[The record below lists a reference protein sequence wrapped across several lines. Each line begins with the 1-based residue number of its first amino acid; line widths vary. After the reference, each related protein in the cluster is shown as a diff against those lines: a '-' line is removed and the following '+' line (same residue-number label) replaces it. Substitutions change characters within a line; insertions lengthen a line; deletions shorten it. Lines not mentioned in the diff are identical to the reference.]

1 MTAPGKPGIAPRWT
15 SSAKIGVGTA
25 IGKASDVWFTLSH
38 GIVNEVYFPR
48 IDTACTRDMGF
59 IVTDGKDFFSE
70 EKRHARHEY
79 TLLGDGIFAHQLT
92 NTCDQGRYKIEKTV
106 ITDPN
111 RNVLLQEI
119 QFTPLKGALKDYHL
133 HVLLAPHI
141 NNSGTGNTG
150 WIGNYKGIPMLLA
163 ERKGTSLACAASAP
177 FLGMNC
183 GYVGTSDTWQ
193 DLSKNKKMTFFYEEA
208 EDGNIALGAEIDLL
222 ACGGKF
228 VIAVGFGEDF
238 EEAALQVRAS
248 LSSDFQSICKDYVS
262 SWEEVHQACSSLFPT
277 DKEENKL
284 FRTSIAVLRCHKEKK
299 ISGGNIASLSIPWGF
314 DKGEDNLGGY
324 HLIWPRDQVET
335 AFAFL
340 AAGDQRSARQTLRF
354 LLCTQEADGHWEQ
367 CFWVD
372 GKPYWEGTQLDETA
386 FPILLADAL
395 KKENCLKTIDPFPMV
410 AKAAAFIVQKG
421 PSSEQDR
428 WEEEEGYTPFTI
440 ALEISALLAA
450 ADFFDE
456 NDKPHISKY
465 LKETADWWNDNIENW
480 LYVKDTALAKKLEI
494 EGYFVRVA
502 PSEICENLEA
512 HRETI
517 IIKNRLPE
525 ESEYTFSEIVSI
537 DALALVRF
545 GLRSADD
552 PKILNT
558 VKAIDALLKVDT
570 KKGPVW
576 YRYNEDG
583 YGEHADGSPYDGT
596 GIGRGW
602 PLLIGERAHYEL
614 AKGDHKQALDYLR
627 TFANMAGKGGLFP
640 EQVWDAEDIPERKLY
655 NGHSTGSAKP
665 LVWAHAEYITLLRSL
680 KEGQIFGQPTQPVD
694 RYIKK
699 NTKSSIAIW
708 RLDHKTPSIPAGHLL
723 RIQLQEPTPIRW
735 SLDEGKTFQETTTIE
750 LVDLGLFYADIPT
763 EDVIG
768 EIQFIVK
775 DTPFQVEIKRVS

>member
-1 MTAPGKPGIAPRWT
+1 MTAPGKPGIVPRWT
-15 SSAKIGVGTA
+15 SSAKTGVGTA

-70 EKRHARHEY
+70 EKRHARHDY
-79 TLLGDGIFAHQLT
+79 KLLSDGVFAHQLT

-111 RNVLLQEI
+111 RNVLLQEV
-119 QFTPLKGALKDYHL
+119 QFTPLKGDLKDYHL

-150 WIGNYKGIPMLLA
+150 WIGDYKGVPMLLA
-163 ERKGTSLACAASAP
+163 ERKGITLACAASAP
-177 FLGMNC
+177 FIGMNC

-193 DLSKNKKMTFFYEEA
+193 DLSKNKKMTFFYESA
-208 EDGNIALGAEIDLL
+208 DDGNIALGAEIDLL
-222 ACGGKF
+222 ACDGKF
-228 VIAVGFGEDF
+228 VIALGFGEDF
-238 EEAALQVRAS
+238 EEASLQVRAS
-248 LSSDFQSICKDYVS
+248 LSFDFPSICKDYAT
-262 SWEEVHQACSSLFPT
+262 SWEEVHAACSDLCAS
-277 DKEENKL
+277 DKEGGKL
-284 FRTSIAVLRCHKEKK
+284 FRTSIAVLKCHKEKR

-340 AAGDQRSARQTLRF
+340 AADDKISARQTLRF

-395 KKENCLKTIDPFPMV
+395 KNANCLDTIDPFPMV
-410 AKAAAFIVQKG
+410 AKAAAFIAQNG

-428 WEEEEGYTPFTI
+428 WEEEEGYNAFTI
-440 ALEISALLAA
+440 SLEIAALLAA
-450 ADFFDE
+450 ADFFDK
-456 NDKPHISKY
+456 NNKPLSASY
-465 LKETADWWNDNIENW
+465 LRETADWWNDNIENW
-480 LYVKDTALAKKLEI
+480 LYVKDTELAKKLNI
-494 EGYFVRVA
+494 EGYYVRVA
-502 PSEICENLEA
+502 PSEICENIEA
-512 HRETI
+512 HSKTL
-517 IIKNRLPE
+517 IIKNRPPE

-545 GLRSADD
+545 GLRAADD
-552 PKILNT
+552 PKMLNT
-558 VKAIDALLKVDT
+558 VKAIDSLLKTDT

-583 YGEHADGSPYDGT
+583 YGEHADGSSYDGT

-602 PLLIGERAHYEL
+602 PLLVGERAHYEL
-614 AKGDHKQALDYLR
+614 AKGDHKQAMELLR
-627 TFANMAGKGGLFP
+627 TYAKMAGEGGLFP
-640 EQVWDAEDIPERKLY
+640 EQIWDTDDIPERRLY

-680 KEGQIFGQPTQPVD
+680 KDGKIFGQPTQTVE
-694 RYIKK
+694 RYIKN
-699 NTKSSIAIW
+699 NTKSSHAIW
-708 RLDHKTPSIPAGHLL
+708 RVDHKTPCMPKGKIL
-723 RIQLQEPTPIRW
+723 RIQSKDPGSVRF
-735 SLDEGKTFQETTTIE
+735 SLDGGKDFEEIAMQEIADLSLFYCDLPTQKADKIVQF
-750 LVDLGLFYADIPT
+750 LVDNDRF
-763 EDVIG
+763 E
-768 EIQFIVK
+768 
-775 DTPFQVEIKRVS
+775 VEIK